1 MGLFRRR
8 SASLKSGLAKPGGK
22 VRGIDPD
29 ALAHLEAFAGS
40 RRGVE
45 IYVEPKTTV
54 TEPTVVLVAH
64 DGEWTRR
71 RISEPR
77 DAADLGAR
85 LGLPVYDVHAT
96 GYPPRMRAW
105 TAARSGSAAKEKG
118 PFA

>member
-1 MGLFRRR
+1 VGLFRRR
-8 SASLKSGLAKPGGK
+8 SRGDASGLPKTGGR
-22 VRGIDPD
+22 VRGIDAD
-29 ALAHLEAFAGS
+29 ALAHLEAFASS

-45 IYVEPKTTV
+45 IFVEPKTTV
-54 TEPTVVLVAH
+54 TEPTIVLVAH

-85 LGLPVYDVHAT
+85 LGVPVYDVHAT

-105 TAARSGSAAKEKG
+105 TAARSGSAAKERN
-118 PFA
+118 PFG